1 MPKALSEDLRR
12 RVVGA
17 VSSGATRRAAAE
29 RFGVSVSSAV
39 KWFQRLSE
47 TGSVAAKPARGSR
60 SKLDDHAAAL
70 LALIEEQPD
79 LTLDEVHALTAQKGI
94 TTSRSALWRFFG
106 RHGIS
111 FKKKPARQ
119 RTGPARRRP
128 TPCPMEEIP
137 EEARSRPTGVHR

>member
-1 MPKALSEDLRR
+1 MPKALSEDLRN

-17 VSSGATRRAAAE
+17 VAAGASRRAAAE

-39 KWFQRLSE
+39 KWFQRLCE
-47 TGSVAAKPARGSR
+47 TGSVAAKPAGGSR
-60 SKLDDHAAAL
+60 SKLDDHAATL

-79 LTLDEVHALTAQKGI
+79 LTLDEVHALADRKGI
-94 TTSRSALWRFFG
+94 ATSRSALWRFFD

-119 RTGPARRRP
+119 RTGSPRRGSPAR
-128 TPCPMEEIP
+128 PMEEVP
-137 EEARSRPTGVHR
+137 EGA